1 MSPTELHSR
10 KPMPTESPLETFIAC
25 AHQMLDPATPEP
37 VRRAVEPQLLAQL
50 PALRALGVFDLLAL
64 RDPAMGAWIADELEL
79 MDTTARSGKAF
90 FLLKQT

>member
-10 KPMPTESPLETFIAC
+10 KPKPAESALEIFIAC

-50 PALRALGVFDLLAL
+50 PALRALGVFDLMAL
-64 RDPAMGAWIADELEL
+64 RDPAMRAWVGDELEA
-79 MDTTARSGKAF
+79 METSARASTAV